1 MPTEFDSIPSA
12 DADLEWIACARFNAQ
27 AERLEQAATLG
38 ISAAARQFVYVVQ
51 GGEMLV
57 RVGWERQM
65 MAFAIWLM
73 LHQTPPP

>member
-1 MPTEFDSIPSA
+1 MPTECDNFPSA

-38 ISAAARQFVYVVQ
+38 ISAAAQQFVYVVQ
-51 GGEMLV
+51 GGRMPV
-57 RVGWERQM
+57 RSDWAIQM
-65 MAFAIWLM
+65 VAFAIWLM